1 MVRNLLLEDIDLF
14 TKFVLRERG
23 LDLSFY
29 SRKFLSRRIYARLME
44 LKITTVREYIT
55 FLKKNPEE
63 LGRFLE
69 VLSINVSEFFRD
81 PDVFEFFY
89 KNCIPQV
96 IKEKREKKLSF
107 VHCWSCGC
115 SCGEETY
122 SLAILFKEFLKDKDD
137 NINVKIWGTDID
149 EEALKI
155 AEEGRYERKSL
166 RKVNLSYLEK
176 YFIYLKDE
184 DKYEIVDEIKKM
196 VTFKK
201 HNFLMDKPLRKMDVI
216 FFRNVKIYFD
226 KEKQDSILFNIC
238 KCLRN
243 RGYLVLGK
251 AEVLPNSL
259 KEEFEV
265 IDIKCRIF
273 RRAKKKEV

>member
-1 MVRNLLLEDIDLF
+1 MVKKISLEDIDLF

-23 LDLSFY
+23 LDLSLY
-29 SRKFLSRRIYARLME
+29 SKKFLSRRVYIRLME
-44 LKITTVREYIT
+44 LKIATIQEYIN
-55 FLKKNPEE
+55 FLRKNSEE
-63 LGRFLE
+63 LSRFLE

-89 KNCIPQV
+89 KNCIPQM

-122 SLAILFKEFLKDKDD
+122 SLAILFKEFLKNN
-137 NINVKIWGTDID
+137 NISVKIWGTDID

-155 AEEGRYERKSL
+155 AEEGKYEKGSL
-166 RKVNLSYLEK
+166 RKVNPSYLEK

-196 VTFKK
+196 VIFKK
-201 HNFLMDKPLRKMDVI
+201 HNFLIDKPLRKMDVI

-226 KEKQDSILFNIC
+226 KERQDSILFNIC
-238 KCLRN
+238 KCLKN
-243 RGYLVLGK
+243 KGYLVLGK
-251 AEVLPNSL
+251 AEILPNSL

-273 RRAKKKEV
+273 RKN

>member
-1 MVRNLLLEDIDLF
+1 MVKNLLLEDIDLF

-23 LDLSFY
+23 LDLSLY
-29 SRKFLSRRIYARLME
+29 SRKFLSRRIYVRLVE
-44 LKITTVREYIT
+44 LKIATIQEYIN

-63 LGRFLE
+63 LSKFLE
-69 VLSINVSEFFRD
+69 ILSINVSEFFRD

-89 KNCIPQV
+89 KNCIPQM

-122 SLAILFKEFLKDKDD
+122 SLAILFKEFLKNN
-137 NINVKIWGTDID
+137 NINIKIWGTDID

-155 AEEGRYERKSL
+155 AEEGKYEKRSL
-166 RKVNLSYLEK
+166 RKVNPSYLER

-184 DKYEIVDEIKKM
+184 GKYEIVDEIKKM

-226 KEKQDSILFNIC
+226 KERQDSILFNIC
-238 KCLRN
+238 ECLKN
-243 RGYLVLGK
+243 KGYLVLGK

-273 RRAKKKEV
+273 RRIKKEV